1 MRTKSAFILA
11 GVVALSLCSA
21 AMAGDRDRRH
31 DSSRDHDR
39 RGHHVSR
46 HDGPRGRDIHVWSHH
61 RPRPHFR
68 AHHMPPPLR
77 HQWMPHRPSY
87 RHIWV
92 SGYWQWR
99 SPFAEWVWVDG
110 YWALPPRSGVV
121 YVAPRYV
128 EVGGG
133 VEYVEGGWCESSYA
147 SANDGTATGV
157 VLGGVAGGI
166 IGHQSKNTAAGALI
180 GAVVGGIIGHSADA
194 HNAEVRAEKREA
206 ARIQAETEAER
217 RTQEQIA
224 LGQQTSDAELAA
236 AQERARV
243 AKEKLAA
250 AKAER
255 EAARGRAAALEKAER
270 EAAAAE
276 AELSALETK

>member
-1 MRTKSAFILA
+1 MRTKSAFILT
-11 GVVALSLCSA
+11 GLVALSLCSA
-21 AMAGDRDRRH
+21 AIAGDHDRRP
-31 DSSRDHDR
+31 DPRRDHDR
-39 RGHHVSR
+39 RGHDVGR
-46 HDGPRGRDIHVWSHH
+46 HDGPRGGDFHVWSHH
-61 RPRPHFR
+61 QPRPHYR
-68 AHHMPPPLR
+68 AYRLPPPMR
-77 HQWMPHRPSY
+77 H
-87 RHIWV
+87 HIWI
-92 SGYWQWR
+92 SGYWQWNA
-99 SPFAEWVWVDG
+99 PFADWMWIDG

-121 YVAPRYV
+121 YVGPRYV

-147 SANDGTATGV
+147 SDNDGAATGV
-157 VLGGVAGGI
+157 VLGGVVGGI

-180 GAVVGGIIGHSADA
+180 GAVVGGIIGHSADEQK
-194 HNAEVRAEKREA
+194 AEARAEKREA

-217 RTQEQIA
+217 RTEEQIA
-224 LGQQTSDAELAA
+224 LGKQTSDQELAA

-276 AELSALETK
+276 AELSALDKQ